1 MFTLIESLI
10 HTYGKKVLR
19 KILIIGPPL
28 SGKSTVIRGIQT
40 YLDSTQVIGNED
52 FVSIGLRQAN
62 YESENMILKFLDCIG
77 TFDDQLSLWK
87 ELTLNVD
94 AIILV
99 TRKFSTENLKFSA
112 QFGRFLDYLFKLE
125 LPIVLAVNC
134 ETEAERFFDVE
145 NLLLFLEEKIGFR
158 FSQDSTIIANLK
170 SQENVKRLLQVITLV
185 LQNSHSVQNNQR
197 VLHRKELFD

>member
-99 TRKFSTENLKFSA
+99 TRKFSTENLKFS
-112 QFGRFLDYLFKLE
+112 
-125 LPIVLAVNC
+125 N
-134 ETEAERFFDVE
+134 
-145 NLLLFLEEKIGFR
+145 FR
-158 FSQDSTIIANLK
+158 
-170 SQENVKRLLQVITLV
+170 
-185 LQNSHSVQNNQR
+185 
-197 VLHRKELFD
+197 